1 MATVLNF
8 TDRQRDGRTDN
19 ISVAIQRFAL
29 YVHCAVKYVIVMF
42 RFVYSRDSDLS
53 HKETNHIDAD
63 PVRNL
68 HRRTSQGA
76 RGLQPPDSGK
86 TIIFRTKAIFS
97 GRSQQPKMKKVFFC
111 IY

>member
-76 RGLQPPDSGK
+76 RGCSPQTRVKPLFFGQK
-86 TIIFRTKAIFS
+86 LFFRAEAS
-97 GRSQQPKMKKVFFC
+97 SQK
-111 IY
+111 